1 MKQARL
7 WVKDSIRAR
16 QDDLAE
22 TWEKPSRTWPMPVLP
37 RRAEP
42 MQHGRLRIV
51 LCRPSGVDGGHM
63 VVDGENITGLERGR
77 PAEPPPFP
85 KPEIHYSKY
94 AGNPFFSSGFRCH
107 IRMTPRHKRLH
118 DLKGAGIGR
127 APYDEGAVTTCMQVS
142 WKRRPGG
149 IPYPQ
154 TACRTPNERRG
165 ARTIRRATTSR
176 REAAILDGGRPPH
189 KDRRCVMCFRPA
201 DADTAGPR
209 PCPHCGKTVFPADG
223 ILPKKCPFCREE
235 ACGRRAVAC
244 RSRGSRR
251 AGLPEPRR
259 HPSRLP
265 RQVPRSR
272 QPPRRRPR

>member
-7 WVKDSIRAR
+7 WVKDSIRVR

-94 AGNPFFSSGFRCH
+94 AGNPFFSSGFRC
-107 IRMTPRHKRLH
+107 RDRHKRLH

-127 APYDEGAVTTCMQVS
+127 APYDEGAVL
-142 WKRRPGG
+142 P
-149 IPYPQ
+149 
-154 TACRTPNERRG
+154 ACRCHGRG
-165 ARTIRRATTSR
+165 V
-176 REAAILDGGRPPH
+176 REKG
-189 KDRRCVMCFRPA
+189 
-201 DADTAGPR
+201 
-209 PCPHCGKTVFPADG
+209 CPHDKAGDHLKKRSGHPGRWPSAPQRQEMRHVFQT
-223 ILPKKCPFCREE
+223 
-235 ACGRRAVAC
+235 
-244 RSRGSRR
+244 S
-251 AGLPEPRR
+251 
-259 HPSRLP
+259 
-265 RQVPRSR
+265 
-272 QPPRRRPR
+272 

>member
-107 IRMTPRHKRLH
+107 DRHKRLH

-127 APYDEGAVTTCMQVS
+127 APYDEGAVLPACRCHGQGVRHPT
-142 WKRRPGG
+142 
-149 IPYPQ
+149 PQ

-223 ILPKKCPFCREE
+223 ILPKKCPFCREDL
-235 ACGRRAVAC
+235 A
-244 RSRGSRR
+244 
-251 AGLPEPRR
+251 AGA
-259 HPSRLP
+259 PSP
-265 RQVPRSR
+265 AAPGAPGAPAPGAPAAPK
-272 QPPRRRPR
+272 PPAAPGAPKPPAAPAPAEVTTRPGE